1 MRCKRSTCRK
11 FLSRARRCCW
21 KISRAAGSS
30 QRQLNEIAP
39 IRALEK
45 SLSQAVCS
53 PDRRLDYPK
62 LFDAAHS
69 VVVDGIAVIIYVDP
83 LTSADMSSG
92 VGRNPNLVCLDEL
105 CFWGQLKVEL
115 SVFARLRGGIEDRCL
130 DGSIDNDT
138 DFVNA
143 NWKAIGGVTAGG
155 IGLNN
160 PGKITSV
167 CCFDPD
173 IGAFDR
179 MPGGI
184 LHNPVKNGSPGRGTE
199 R

>member
-1 MRCKRSTCRK
+1 M
-11 FLSRARRCCW
+11 
-21 KISRAAGSS
+21 
-30 QRQLNEIAP
+30 
-39 IRALEK
+39 
-45 SLSQAVCS
+45 
-53 PDRRLDYPK
+53 DYPK

-69 VVVDGIAVIIYVDP
+69 IVVDGIAVIIHVDP

-115 SVFARLRGGIEDRCL
+115 SGFARLRVGIEDRCL
-130 DGSIDNDT
+130 DGSIDNDR

-143 NWKAIGGVTAGG
+143 NWKAIGGVMAGG

-160 PGKITSV
+160 FGKITSV

>member
-1 MRCKRSTCRK
+1 VRADGK
-11 FLSRARRCCW
+11 LSAFTELDRRF
-21 KISRAAGSS
+21 
-30 QRQLNEIAP
+30 IAP
-39 IRALEK
+39 IGALEK
-45 SLSQAVCS
+45 SLSHAVCS
-53 PDRRLDYPK
+53 PGRRLDYPK
-62 LFDAAHS
+62 FFDAAHS
-69 VVVDGIAVIIYVDP
+69 IIVDGIAVIIHVDP

-92 VGRNPNLVCLDEL
+92 VGRNPNLVCFDEL

-115 SVFARLRGGIEDRCL
+115 SVFARLRGGIQDRCL
-130 DGSIDNDT
+130 DDSIDNDG

-143 NWKAIGGVTAGG
+143 NCKAIGGVTAGG

-173 IGAFDR
+173 IGTFDG

-184 LHNPVKNGSPGRGTE
+184 LHNPVKNGRPGRGTE

>member
-1 MRCKRSTCRK
+1 MRCEQVRLHRTR
-11 FLSRARRCCW
+11 FL
-21 KISRAAGSS
+21 
-30 QRQLNEIAP
+30 
-39 IRALEK
+39 
-45 SLSQAVCS
+45 
-53 PDRRLDYPK
+53 
-62 LFDAAHS
+62 DAAHS
-69 VVVDGIAVIIYVDP
+69 TIVDDIAVIIHVDP
-83 LTSADMSSG
+83 LTAADKSSG
-92 VGRNPNLVCLDEL
+92 RGGNPNLMCLEEL
-105 CFWGQLKVEL
+105 CLWGQLKVEL
-115 SVFARLRGGIEDRCL
+115 SVFARLRGGIENRCL
-130 DGSIDNDT
+130 DGSIDNDG

-143 NWKAIGGVTAGG
+143 NWKAIGGVMAGS

-184 LHNPVKNGSPGRGTE
+184 LHNPVQNGRPGRGTE